1 MALVTVTATVAAA
14 YVALPLAVAALVRLL
29 TLALNGCVWL
39 AASLSS
45 GVDGWT
51 IFVTMVGAA
60 AGALSTPE
68 ASLVVAVLILVGAFA
83 LFGLQRLLGSEG
95 ESSK

>member
-1 MALVTVTATVAAA
+1 VTVAVAVAAA
-14 YVALPLAVAALVRLL
+14 YVLLPLAAAAFVRLL
-29 TLALNGCVWL
+29 TLTLNGSVWL

-51 IFVTMVGAA
+51 ILATMVGAA
-60 AGALSTPE
+60 AEALSTPE
-68 ASLVVAVLILVGAFA
+68 ASVVVAALILVSAFA
-83 LFGLQRLLGSEG
+83 LFGLRHLLGSEG

>member
-1 MALVTVTATVAAA
+1 MTVTAAVAAA
-14 YVALPLAVAALVRLL
+14 YVALPLAVAACVRLL

-51 IFVTMVGAA
+51 ILATMVRAA
-60 AGALSTPE
+60 AGAFSTPE
-68 ASLVVAVLILVGAFA
+68 ASLAVAVLILVSALA